1 MVSGTEVFKI
11 ILHLFIRC
19 SKYYRCRISYRHGLS
34 SFLVSMH
41 RMPFT
46 IPAELSCALATLHSR
61 QRLITSANFIPHYP
75 LSYIPYFPYPICYHH
90 NHKYLRPT
98 PSKYTRKSKVYHP
111 CTRPPSAAI
120 ATGSVNPLCL
130 LAALSPQMHF
140 RISLF
145 PSTYLTYG
153 LNPISP
159 H

>member
-98 PSKYTRKSKVYHP
+98 PSTHANPRFTTRARAHP
-111 CTRPPSAAI
+111 AQLSQ
-120 ATGSVNPLCL
+120 
-130 LAALSPQMHF
+130 LA
-140 RISLF
+140 R
-145 PSTYLTYG
+145 LTPYAF
-153 LNPISP
+153 
-159 H
+159 